1 MLEVNAIY
9 FILIAEGFVLL
20 LIVLLAWI
28 LFALVSRR
36 RKRRE
41 IVSLAANIKQRSA
54 QRAEQTLSFLQAV
67 YQLEEEDMSA
77 ALADIDKHEAE
88 FFRQLVDSL
97 NRGSRSQIASL
108 DTSMEELIKSYK
120 CMRPRAET
128 DSKETVQEI
137 NALREE
143 NETLRNELVVA
154 KNELSDLIA
163 EFGEI
168 FSGGKGHQL
177 TLQEVTDMVDAM
189 KAAPDSASSIQ
200 TQK

>member
-97 NRGSRSQIASL
+97 NRGSRSQIAAL

-143 NETLRNELVVA
+143 NETLRSELVVA